1 LNADALIAQLQLQPH
16 PEGGYFRE
24 TFRDRNDGRA
34 HSTAIYFL
42 LKAGEV
48 SRWHRVDAAEAWHFY
63 RGAPLELR
71 IGNSVQ
77 ILGPEIEKGQQPQLI
92 VPPKEWQAA
101 RSLGEYT
108 LVGCTV
114 APGFEFSKF
123 EMAPDGFAP

>member
-1 LNADALIAQLQLQPH
+1 MNADALIAQLKLQPH

-24 TFRDRNDGRA
+24 TFRDANKGRA

-42 LKAGEV
+42 LKAGQI

-71 IGNSVQ
+71 IGKSVQ
-77 ILGPEIEKGQQPQLI
+77 ILGPLILQGQQPQLI
-92 VPPKEWQAA
+92 VPPNEWPAA
-101 RSLGEYT
+101 RSLGDYT

-123 EMAPDGFAP
+123 EMAPTGFEP